1 MRFPEGGGRRGLPG
15 RAPGSQQNG
24 DGAAKYSPAFATMF
38 DTMAGLK
45 DQLKKRGISTKTDGI
60 RGDSRR
66 VALVG
71 RLRAYQNLTATL
83 TGVLPPV
90 APPPPSLVGGVG
102 GGGGAKA
109 KAKGA
114 PKKLPGVG
122 SGSGSGSGSGAS
134 VSGVWVTDNEHARRT
149 KKYADEFE
157 MNRRTMDPSTLR
169 HMFEV
174 SQRVQ
179 VREHRR
185 RIPYKWKQVWR
196 MFARIAELRG
206 GVPVDVGEL
215 YEGFSKAQPQVRQG
229 GGGVCERER
238 VRACARKE
246 SGWAP
251 YYPSLSKPQS
261 ICVCVC
267 VCVVWQLHR

>member
-1 MRFPEGGGRRGLPG
+1 
-15 RAPGSQQNG
+15 
-24 DGAAKYSPAFATMF
+24 MF

-71 RLRAYQNLTATL
+71 RLRAYQNLTSTL
-83 TGVLPPV
+83 VGVLPPV
-90 APPPPSLVGGVG
+90 APPPPSLVGGG
-102 GGGGAKA
+102 KA

-114 PKKLPGVG
+114 PKKLPGV
-122 SGSGSGSGSGAS
+122 GSGSGSGSGAS

-229 GGGVCERER
+229 DGGVCVRERER
-238 VRACARKE
+238 ESESARAREKREWLNPLVPLNFNALKHM
-246 SGWAP
+246 
-251 YYPSLSKPQS
+251 
-261 ICVCVC
+261 CVCVLC
-267 VCVVWQLHR
+267 GNSIVR

>member
-1 MRFPEGGGRRGLPG
+1 MG
-15 RAPGSQQNG
+15 
-24 DGAAKYSPAFATMF
+24 YSPTMF

-71 RLRAYQNLTATL
+71 RLRAYQNLTSTL
-83 TGVLPPV
+83 VGVLPPV

-102 GGGGAKA
+102 GGKA

-114 PKKLPGVG
+114 PKKLPGV
-122 SGSGSGSGSGAS
+122 GSGSGSGSGAS

-229 GGGVCERER
+229 DGGVCERER
-238 VRACARKE
+238 ERESAREKEREVKRARERASERERARVRARA
-246 SGWAP
+246 
-251 YYPSLSKPQS
+251 
-261 ICVCVC
+261 
-267 VCVVWQLHR
+267 